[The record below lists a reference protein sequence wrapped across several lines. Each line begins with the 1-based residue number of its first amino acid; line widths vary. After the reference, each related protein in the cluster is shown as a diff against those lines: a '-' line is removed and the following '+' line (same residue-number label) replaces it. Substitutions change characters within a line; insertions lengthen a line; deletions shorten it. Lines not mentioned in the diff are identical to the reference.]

1 MNSRTRLAISLG
13 AIAAVPLLYSSTYLA
28 AFWNP
33 YGRVGRIPV
42 AVVNQDQGSLGR
54 LLVQHLPSGWRIEKT
69 SWAQAMTALTRGQVG
84 LVMRIGPH
92 FTDGIVHRQDPS
104 LIFVTNPRTNYLT
117 ALVMEREAT
126 AIAGAFQHQLAD
138 NVLHSILQNTGRL
151 QSASE
156 QAAKGAMTLAESAQ
170 EIARRTGLW
179 VSDSHALAVGADGL
193 ANQAT
198 FWQSQ
203 TAQWEM
209 SFSNWQ
215 QAYQAWTGQL
225 LPLDGEATNLVHQ
238 LNQVAEQTGS
248 LSATSNQL
256 AGTAGQAAQSASQ
269 ALWKTQALTR
279 IVSENHQLVTSLV
292 AAAGSGQVDVPV
304 VEALAAQLTS
314 SDQALESAVGQ
325 LASTQSQ
332 WATAT
337 RQIVTDSQVVRQ
349 NSTSVGQ
356 GVSTATAALKTWQ
369 GQLTDW
375 QSGGQTLSRQSARL
389 FKGGAE
395 LSEAAGG
402 LARGAGRWAQQVRS
416 WSVGGAQLMAGLTLW
431 QENTQQWSEAVSH
444 IPEALSY
451 LSDRLPQ
458 LTSPFRVRQVSLA
471 SRETYG
477 SGLAPYFIGLS
488 LWVGAVVATVLIP
501 GGTKAKTG
509 LVRRLYWS
517 AGLSLAQAALLV
529 LGLEILLPFHP
540 VHPWAFLAAMGGIT
554 LAWWILVRGLVEH
567 LGDAGRIAAI
577 ALLVLQLTASSGTY
591 PVRLSPGFF
600 QAIHPWL
607 PMTWAIHWLRYAIS
621 GAAPTMVG
629 SNVIRLALLSGLSGA
644 LIRWLPWQ
652 WRFEAPVLTGSSAAA
667 GEKGRLPSEAQ
678 SL

>member
-1 MNSRTRLAISLG
+1 MNSRTRLVISLG
-13 AIAAVPLLYSSTYLA
+13 AIAVVPLLYSSTYLA

-33 YGRVGRIPV
+33 YGQVDRIPV

-54 LLVQHLPSGWRIEKT
+54 LLVRHLPSGWRIEKT
-69 SWAQAMTALTRGQVG
+69 SWAQAMTALTDGHVG

-92 FTDGIVHRQDPS
+92 FTEGIVHRQDPS
-104 LIFVTNPRTNYLT
+104 LIFFTNPRTNYLT

-126 AIAGAFQHQLAD
+126 AIAGAFQHQVAV
-138 NVLHSILQNTGRL
+138 NVLHSIMQSTGRL

-156 QAAKGAMTLAESAQ
+156 QAAKGAMALAEAAHG
-170 EIARRTGLW
+170 IARRTDPW
-179 VSDSHALAVGADGL
+179 VSASRALAVGADVL
-193 ANQAT
+193 ANQT
-198 FWQSQ
+198 CLWQ
-203 TAQWEM
+203 AQERLWGT
-209 SFSNWQ
+209 SFGDWQ

-225 LPLDGEATNLVHQ
+225 LPLDGGAANLVHQ
-238 LNQVAEQTGS
+238 LDQVAEQTVP
-248 LSATSNQL
+248 LATTSDQL
-256 AGTAGQAAQSASQ
+256 AGTAGQAAQSASL
-269 ALWKTQALTR
+269 ALSQTQALTR
-279 IVSENHQLVTSLV
+279 IVAENHQLVANLTASV
-292 AAAGSGQVDVPV
+292 GSGQVNAPT
-304 VEALAAQLTS
+304 VEALLAQLTS
-314 SDQALESAVGQ
+314 SDLALETAVGQ

-337 RQIVTDSQVVRQ
+337 RQIATDSQVLRQ
-349 NSTSVGQ
+349 NGTSVSQ
-356 GVSTATAALKTWQ
+356 GVSAVTTALKTWQ

-375 QSGGQTLSRQSARL
+375 QSGGQILSRQSARL
-389 FKGGAE
+389 FKGSAE

-402 LARGAGRWAQQVRS
+402 LARGADSWARQVRS
-416 WSVGGAQLMAGLTLW
+416 WSVDGSQLMAGLTRW
-431 QENTQQWSEAVSH
+431 QGQAQQWSGAVAH
-444 IPEALSY
+444 FPEALSH
-451 LSDRLPQ
+451 LSLTLPQ
-458 LTSPFRVRQVSLA
+458 LTGPFRVRLVSIA

-501 GGTKAKTG
+501 GGSKAKAG

-529 LGLEILLPFHP
+529 LGLEALLPFHP

-577 ALLVLQLTASSGTY
+577 ALLVLQLAASSGTY

-600 QAIHPWL
+600 QVIHPWL

-621 GAAPTMVG
+621 GAAPTTVG

-644 LIRWLPWQ
+644 FIRWLPWQ

-667 GEKGRLPSEAQ
+667 GEKGLPPSEVQ